1 MKNIAIDETFLQ
13 RVEMLQTV
21 LKNNI
26 AGLFG
31 GNHKSRTYGSS
42 CEFVDYRNYVAGD
55 DITKIDWNAY
65 ARFETLYLKLY
76 LDERQLHTKIYIDA
90 SQSMAFGDG
99 KKAETALR
107 VAATLAYLSVT
118 ELDRV
123 SIFIIRENEV
133 TEVISSLSGRER
145 YFAEIGKLNDIEF
158 KGNCSISEGILPT
171 QVGYGDGLSVIIS
184 DFLTDSVNYENA
196 IDYLAEKKRDVM
208 CVQVLSSEELNP
220 KVRGKNVFYDCENS
234 SNSYRKN
241 INRDVVL
248 AYRQAVQFVQDRLR
262 DYCNARGAEYVLVK
276 DDKPVDEIFFEQLT
290 GMGVLK

>member
-13 RVEMLQTV
+13 RIEMLQSV

-31 GNHKSRTYGSS
+31 GNHKSRTFGSS
-42 CEFVDYRNYVAGD
+42 CEFVDYRNYVPGD

-76 LDERQLHTKIYIDA
+76 LDERQLHTKIYLDI
-90 SQSMAFGDG
+90 SQSMNFGDG
-99 KKAETALR
+99 KKAQTALQI
-107 VAATLAYLSVT
+107 AATIAYLSVT

-123 SIFIIRENEV
+123 SIFTIKNSEV

-145 YFAEIGKLNDIEF
+145 YFAEITKLNAIEF
-158 KGNCSISEGILPT
+158 SGDCFISEGIMPT

-184 DFLTDSVNYENA
+184 DFLTDANYENA
-196 IDYLAEKKRDVM
+196 IDYLADKKRDLL
-208 CVQVLSSEELNP
+208 CVQVLAAEELNP
-220 KVRGKNVFYDCENS
+220 KVRGKNVFYDSES
-234 SNSYRKN
+234 PQKSYRKN
-241 INRDVVL
+241 INRDIIK
-248 AYRQAVQFVQDRLR
+248 AYRAAVQFVQDRLR
-262 DYCNARGAEYVLVK
+262 NYCNARGAEYVLVK

-290 GMGVLK
+290 AMGVMK

>member
-13 RVEMLQTV
+13 RIEMLQSV

-42 CEFVDYRNYVAGD
+42 CEFVDYRNYVPGD

-76 LDERQLHTKIYIDA
+76 LDERQLHTKIYIDV
-90 SQSMAFGDG
+90 SQSMDFGDG
-99 KKAETALR
+99 KKAEMALQI
-107 VAATLAYLSVT
+107 AATLAYLSVT

-123 SIFIIRENEV
+123 SIYTIKNGEV
-133 TEVISSLSGRER
+133 TEIISSLSGRER
-145 YFAEIGKLNDIEF
+145 YFAEITKLNDIEF
-158 KGNCSISEGILPT
+158 SGDCLISEGIMPT

-184 DFLTDSVNYENA
+184 DFLTDANYENA
-196 IDYLAEKKRDVM
+196 IDYLADKKRDLL

-220 KVRGKNVFYDCENS
+220 KVRGKNIFYDSENPQK
-234 SNSYRKN
+234 SYQKN
-241 INRDVVL
+241 INRDIIK
-248 AYRQAVQFVQDRLR
+248 AYREAVQYVQDRIR
-262 DYCNARGAEYVLVK
+262 NYCNARGAEYVLVK

-290 GMGVLK
+290 AMGVMK

>member
-13 RVEMLQTV
+13 RIEMLQSV

-42 CEFVDYRNYVAGD
+42 CEFVDYRNYVPGD

-76 LDERQLHTKIYIDA
+76 LDERQLHTKIYIDV
-90 SQSMAFGDG
+90 SQSMDFGDG
-99 KKAETALR
+99 KKAEMALQI
-107 VAATLAYLSVT
+107 AATLAYLSVT

-123 SIFIIRENEV
+123 SIYTIRNGEV
-133 TEVISSLSGRER
+133 TEIISSLSGRER
-145 YFAEIGKLNDIEF
+145 YFAEITKLNDIEF
-158 KGNCSISEGILPT
+158 SGDCLISEGIMPT

-184 DFLTDSVNYENA
+184 DFLTDANYENA
-196 IDYLAEKKRDVM
+196 IDYLADKKRDLL

-220 KVRGKNVFYDCENS
+220 KVRGKNIFYDSENPQK
-234 SNSYRKN
+234 SYQKN
-241 INRDVVL
+241 INRDIIK
-248 AYRQAVQFVQDRLR
+248 AYREAVQYVQDRIR
-262 DYCNARGAEYVLVK
+262 NYCNARGAEYVLVK

-290 GMGVLK
+290 AMGVMK

>member
-1 MKNIAIDETFLQ
+1 MKKLAINEAFLQ

-42 CEFVDYRNYVAGD
+42 CEFVDYRNYVPGD

-76 LDERQLHTKIYIDA
+76 LDERQLHTKIYIDI

-99 KKAETALR
+99 KKAETALQI
-107 VAATLAYLSVT
+107 AATLAYLSVT

-123 SIFIIRENEV
+123 SVYTIKDSEV

-145 YFAEIGKLNDIEF
+145 YFSEITKLNDIEF
-158 KGNCSISEGILPT
+158 GGGCFITDGLMPT

-184 DFLTDSVNYENA
+184 DFLTDSDYENA
-196 IDYLAEKKRDVM
+196 IDYLADKKRDVL
-208 CVQVLSSEELNP
+208 CVQVLTGEEINP
-220 KVRGKNVFYDCENS
+220 KVRGKNVFYDSEDMGR
-234 SNSYRKN
+234 SYRKN
-241 INRDVVL
+241 INKDIIR
-248 AYRQAVQFVQDRLR
+248 AYREAVKYVQDRLR
-262 DYCNARGAEYVLVK
+262 NYCNARGAEYILVT

-290 GMGVLK
+290 ELGVMK

>member
-1 MKNIAIDETFLQ
+1 MKKLAINEAFLQ

-42 CEFVDYRNYVAGD
+42 CEFVDYRNYVPGD

-76 LDERQLHTKIYIDA
+76 LDERQLHTKIYIDI

-99 KKAETALR
+99 KKAETALQI
-107 VAATLAYLSVT
+107 AATLAYLSVT

-123 SIFIIRENEV
+123 SVYTIKDSEV

-145 YFAEIGKLNDIEF
+145 YFAEITKLNDIEF
-158 KGNCSISEGILPT
+158 GGGCFITDGLMPT

-184 DFLTDSVNYENA
+184 DFLTDSDYENA
-196 IDYLAEKKRDVM
+196 IDYLADKKRDVL
-208 CVQVLSSEELNP
+208 CIQVLTGEEINP
-220 KVRGKNVFYDCENS
+220 KVRGKNVFYDSEDMGR
-234 SNSYRKN
+234 SYRKN
-241 INRDVVL
+241 INKDIIR
-248 AYRQAVQFVQDRLR
+248 AYREAVKYVQDRLR
-262 DYCNARGAEYVLVK
+262 NYCNARGAEYILVT

-290 GMGVLK
+290 ELGVMK

>member
-1 MKNIAIDETFLQ
+1 MKKLAINEAFLQ

-42 CEFVDYRNYVAGD
+42 CEFVDYRNYVPGD

-76 LDERQLHTKIYIDA
+76 LDERQLHTKIYIDI

-99 KKAETALR
+99 KKAETALQI
-107 VAATLAYLSVT
+107 AATLAYLSVT

-123 SIFIIRENEV
+123 SVYTIKDSEV

-145 YFAEIGKLNDIEF
+145 YFAEITKLNDIEF
-158 KGNCSISEGILPT
+158 GGGCFITDGLMPT

-184 DFLTDSVNYENA
+184 DFLTDSDYENA
-196 IDYLAEKKRDVM
+196 IDYLADKKRDVL
-208 CVQVLSSEELNP
+208 CVQVLTGEEINP
-220 KVRGKNVFYDCENS
+220 KVRGKNVFYDSEDMGK
-234 SNSYRKN
+234 SYRKN
-241 INRDVVL
+241 INKDIIR
-248 AYRQAVQFVQDRLR
+248 AYREAVKYVQDRLR
-262 DYCNARGAEYVLVK
+262 NYCNARGAEYILVT

-290 GMGVLK
+290 ELGVMK